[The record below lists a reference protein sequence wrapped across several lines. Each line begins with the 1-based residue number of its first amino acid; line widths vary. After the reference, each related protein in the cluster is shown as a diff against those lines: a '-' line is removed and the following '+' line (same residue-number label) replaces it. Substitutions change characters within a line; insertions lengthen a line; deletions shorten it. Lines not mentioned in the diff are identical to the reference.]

1 MNSLPNKLKKYLQMV
16 IPHIEG
22 KWFLS
27 NGGLLGIK
35 RQGDLLQFDKDL
47 DLYIFPD
54 TIVHYDKI
62 DLKLQKDYMC
72 NKLYNETDIS
82 SAIKGP
88 TDWRRFVSFKT
99 SSPELQGFNRADI
112 LAIASYDYR
121 DEIIPDINS
130 SCWIDIFML
139 ENDPANERWVVPWY
153 FGGRL
158 FYYTYDELKLVK
170 DSTLG
175 FDIWIPDTAELVLDR
190 EYGKDWLIEN
200 RNWRW

>member
-1 MNSLPNKLKKYLQMV
+1 
-16 IPHIEG
+16 
-22 KWFLS
+22 
-27 NGGLLGIK
+27 
-35 RQGDLLQFDKDL
+35 
-47 DLYIFPD
+47 
-54 TIVHYDKI
+54 
-62 DLKLQKDYMC
+62 
-72 NKLYNETDIS
+72 
-82 SAIKGP
+82 
-88 TDWRRFVSFKT
+88 
-99 SSPELQGFNRADI
+99 
-112 LAIASYDYR
+112 
-121 DEIIPDINS
+121 
-130 SCWIDIFML
+130 ML